1 MRSDASASLLQT
13 DPPRRRFP
21 VLGVPVDLI
30 QIPGVVAQIEKW
42 ICERDGC
49 RSIAVTGIHGVTEA
63 QHDPAYKM
71 ILSIADLVVPDGMPL
86 VWLARLNGH
95 KLKRR
100 VYGPELM
107 LAFLESTKEKGYRHF
122 LYGGAPGV
130 PERLA
135 EVLRERFPGTVIAGI
150 YSPPFRD
157 LTPEEDAQIV
167 SRINDAN
174 PDIVWVG
181 LGAPKQERWMH
192 RHRDLLRAAVTIG
205 VGAAFNINARITKQ
219 APRWMREH
227 GLEWLFRLL
236 QEPRR
241 LWRRYLVQGSQFVIY
256 LVLDFLRFRR
266 PA

>member
-1 MRSDASASLLQT
+1 MSIGSIGYNSVVNRYS
-13 DPPRRRFP
+13 
-21 VLGVPVDLI
+21 VLGVRVDAV
-30 QIPGVVAQIEKW
+30 QIPEVVARMEEW
-42 ICERDGC
+42 VARREAC
-49 RSIAVTGIHGVTEA
+49 RYIAVAGMAVVTEA
-63 QHDPAYKM
+63 QHDPAYRM
-71 ILSIADLVVPDGMPL
+71 ILSGADLVVPDGMPL

-107 LAFLESTKEKGYRHF
+107 LTLLESTREKGYRHF

-135 EVLRERFPGTVIAGI
+135 EVLLERFPGTVIAGT
-150 YSPPFRD
+150 YSPPFRE

-167 SRINDAN
+167 ARINHAD

-192 RHRDLLRAAVTIG
+192 WHRELLRAAVTIG
-205 VGAAFNINARITKQ
+205 VGAAFDINAGIKKQ

-256 LVLDFLRFRR
+256 LVLDFLGFGRSD
-266 PA
+266 